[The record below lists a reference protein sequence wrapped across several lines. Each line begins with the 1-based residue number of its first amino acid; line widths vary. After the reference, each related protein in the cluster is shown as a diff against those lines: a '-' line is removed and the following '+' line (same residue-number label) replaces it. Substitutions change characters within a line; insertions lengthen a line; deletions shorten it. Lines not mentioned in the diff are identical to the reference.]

1 MFSDPHS
8 SHFCP
13 SEQAFPTQKDLSSV
27 FWERSAWGLAH
38 WLWNHLLHYDTSL
51 PRWKVDPFLFP
62 SFFSPLH
69 YPLLPS
75 TSLFISLQFWNTV
88 PKKARPL
95 SSHSCSSRLLK
106 KPLVFF
112 FFLRSGVW
120 PIRIGCGH
128 RSKWSESEL
137 LKTIFHFA
145 LQTCINRHKR
155 GWEFAS
161 KQTVFKVLSHG
172 NQNEHWHKGE
182 AKYT

>member
-27 FWERSAWGLAH
+27 FWERSAWGSAH

-112 FFLRSGVW
+112 FFFE
-120 PIRIGCGH
+120 IGCLTYSH
-128 RSKWSESEL
+128 RLWTPIKMIREW
-137 LKTIFHFA
+137 IA
-145 LQTCINRHKR
+145 
-155 GWEFAS
+155 
-161 KQTVFKVLSHG
+161 
-172 NQNEHWHKGE
+172 QN
-182 AKYT
+182 YISFCSSDMY